1 MSFPYIEPD
10 PEGQTERMSQRK
22 FSSVLSD
29 EKLNAKHLNKIFPEH
44 MLPNFAH
51 DSCICCK
58 IVLRAKVSKKNFDN
72 EGMINRGCCIV
83 RFG

>member
-29 EKLNAKHLNKIFPEH
+29 EKLNAKNPT
-44 MLPNFAH
+44 
-51 DSCICCK
+51 K
-58 IVLRAKVSKKNFDN
+58 IVLNIFCWILHLIRATVAKLYSTKVATKFGKHL
-72 EGMINRGCCIV
+72 INHFC
-83 RFG
+83 